1 MPSIKYIHLEK
12 SNKQGFKDEDSLKV
26 LMLNQAKA
34 EKKRN
39 RCQQW

>member
-12 SNKQGFKDEDSLKV
+12 SNKLGLKDEDSLKV
-26 LMLNQAKA
+26 LMLNQAMA

-39 RCQQW
+39 WCKQW